1 MSSEKL
7 GEPRI
12 HSVLLSW
19 QMKAVVDVLTCCKTS
34 ALDTA
39 AHSSS
44 MNASLLISDRME
56 TIGPEHPGL
65 GLNEQTLQFSSHAHR
80 RSQRKGF
87 LSSVGRV

>member
-1 MSSEKL
+1 MDTFCPTELADESC
-7 GEPRI
+7 GRC
-12 HSVLLSW
+12 
-19 QMKAVVDVLTCCKTS
+19 LTCCKTS

-44 MNASLLISDRME
+44 MNALPLISDKME

-80 RSQRKGF
+80 RPQRKGF